1 MCVQQLRV
9 LSPVTNIC
17 ISEDKARAAIV
28 KRCLEPPSGRPPVT
42 SLTFS
47 ILVWTETSDPGVSCG
62 LGSILLRS
70 APLELLTTKCSL
82 CANTEIKLKSKTI
95 WAEKQQPK
103 SVRSAADSLLEDYET
118 WLQYSWRLHQK
129 TYLSFLFLSVK
140 PPKDSCQNNSLL
152 SRLPFFLLTQHIK
165 ARWIKQTPL
174 WTELQL
180 LHLQFPLYMYCI
192 SIKKTP
198 AHTCSAS
205 FLTVFFSNDFFY
217 LWCMHKE
224 YEY

>member
-1 MCVQQLRV
+1 MSGATFRSTSGHVADIFHPRVDRDIRSWSFLR
-9 LSPVTNIC
+9 PG
-17 ISEDKARAAIV
+17 KH
-28 KRCLEPPSGRPPVT
+28 PP
-42 SLTFS
+42 
-47 ILVWTETSDPGVSCG
+47 
-62 LGSILLRS
+62 
-70 APLELLTTKCSL
+70 PLELLTTKCSL

-165 ARWIKQTPL
+165 AR
-174 WTELQL
+174 
-180 LHLQFPLYMYCI
+180 
-192 SIKKTP
+192 
-198 AHTCSAS
+198 
-205 FLTVFFSNDFFY
+205 
-217 LWCMHKE
+217 
-224 YEY
+224 